1 MKEIVLEIVRQ
12 HAAEIILAVFT
23 AAATWI
29 GAQLKQLYAK
39 YVTDETKKKVVET
52 TVKYVE
58 QLYSDLK
65 GEEKLQKAI
74 DAATEQLKE
83 KGIDITDLELR
94 VLIEAVCNGFKT
106 SEQDAGASKAV
117 CTKAEVSQ

>member
-1 MKEIVLEIVRQ
+1 MKEIVLEIVSQ
-12 HAAEIILAVFT
+12 HAAEIILAIFT

-29 GAQLKQLYAK
+29 GAQAKRLYTR

-58 QLYSDLK
+58 QLYSDLN

-74 DAATEQLKE
+74 DAATEQLKT
-83 KGIDITDLELR
+83 KGVDITDLELR
-94 VLIEAVCNGFKT
+94 VLIEAACNEFKKNNDT
-106 SEQDAGASKAV
+106 SDE
-117 CTKAEVSQ
+117 TNYRAEVSA